1 LFDQGE
7 IFPFSLLLPVYAIL
21 FLASEDVL
29 HPKLTNL
36 LMGIAP
42 LKCED
47 SVPSFIMAQLFM
59 TVQNLDNDTKYLDR
73 TYNEDD
79 PYAMVSV
86 NQYFELHGKICGRR
100 SPVH

>member
-1 LFDQGE
+1 
-7 IFPFSLLLPVYAIL
+7 
-21 FLASEDVL
+21 
-29 HPKLTNL
+29 
-36 LMGIAP
+36 
-42 LKCED
+42 
-47 SVPSFIMAQLFM
+47 MAQLFM